1 MYSKWGELMNE
12 KIKEFFIKNYIAL
25 ILGVGVI
32 ALFLWL
38 VLWTRTDNRRI
49 SQIREQLTEIG
60 NSQQTITSGL
70 GDSTKQSATVTEGI
84 GNSEERV
91 RASQE
96 QLNIANEKIGTA
108 SERLTE
114 AGSLIKDC
122 QSILKDVRRRAQER
136 DSKN

>member
-1 MYSKWGELMNE
+1 MNE

-32 ALFLWL
+32 ALLLWL

-70 GDSTKQSATVTEGI
+70 GDSTKQSATVTTTI
-84 GNSEERV
+84 GTSEEQIRT
-91 RASQE
+91 SQE
-96 QLNIANEKIGTA
+96 QLNIANEKIGSA

-114 AGSLIKDC
+114 AGNLIKDC